1 MNELETMRE
10 PGRFQHFTGR
20 NQTGGI
26 ETELRVLAAA
36 RRPFSAAFAVK
47 PNTDADV
54 RFHTNFLG
62 GADRLLQLFEFLDD
76 DNGRL
81 AKLSTKERDA
91 DVSFVLVA
99 VADDEALRV
108 FVHGERSDRLRLAPG
123 LETEVKL
130 LPRIDD
136 LLDHLA
142 QLIDLDRKNAAIIS
156 SIVELA
162 HGGLKRAVDRFDAM
176 PQQILKANDQR
187 ETEPAVAR
195 FVHDFED
202 VDLAAKLLGGLR
214 DHVTPLVDREISAA
228 PAIDIVSRNSC
239 INVPFV
245 LHFFGRRH
253 WR

>member
-1 MNELETMRE
+1 MNELERMRE

-91 DVSFVLVA
+91 NVSFVLVA

-108 FVHGERSDRLRLAPG
+108 LVHGERSDQLWFAPG
-123 LETEVKL
+123 SEAEMNL
-130 LPRIDD
+130 LPGIDN
-136 LLDHLA
+136 LFDHFA
-142 QLIDLDRKNAAIIS
+142 QLVDLDRKNTTIIS
-156 SIVELA
+156 SIIKLA
-162 HGGLKRAVDRFDAM
+162 HGGLKRGFASFDQA
-176 PQQILKANDQR
+176 
-187 ETEPAVAR
+187 
-195 FVHDFED
+195 
-202 VDLAAKLLGGLR
+202 
-214 DHVTPLVDREISAA
+214 
-228 PAIDIVSRNSC
+228 
-239 INVPFV
+239 
-245 LHFFGRRH
+245 
-253 WR
+253 